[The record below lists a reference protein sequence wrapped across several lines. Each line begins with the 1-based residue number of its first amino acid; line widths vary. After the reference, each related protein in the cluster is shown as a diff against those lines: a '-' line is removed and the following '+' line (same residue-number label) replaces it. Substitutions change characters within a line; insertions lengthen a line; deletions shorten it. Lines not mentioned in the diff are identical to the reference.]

1 MAQFLVEQIRYLHEE
16 IEMMEKAIADLI
28 EEKVRKKRKRG
39 IRYDY
44 SISYLVEKI
53 QSKSRLLL
61 QYYGDEDGLKREE
74 MQFISGKAG
83 GAAGAAGA
91 AGAVGQGE
99 GEGGEEHEED
109 GDGDGEGE
117 GDCNDLWKNYYERVK
132 YIRDYHKKTNIKKIE
147 IRNYKAYKY
156 EALKNNRLKES
167 FSPVER
173 KGKYVDMQK
182 FYDDFVNMKKVK
194 QFRVNIF
201 RKKELASQ
209 KKRNSAEK
217 EKGKSSSKGGRP
229 NEGEFKEMDLVTYL
243 HNFTRFYYIPRYC
256 KYRNE
261 EYKRYVQSVLAYL
274 VNFFSKINVLVD
286 CQKMYAQYE
295 QTFEQKFK
303 EKGIEQW
310 EKHTYDLDLY
320 CNVNDKLYASEGTFN
335 SYKNSKH
342 YDEDLKKYMQ
352 KALTVEQ
359 LQNVKRQIEEE
370 DKELAKCEYLIEM
383 YKNVLSKIF
392 QKTIQRIQRK
402 QAFSVDELQKRK
414 KAEKK
419 NDHFLSLRDRGGMY
433 GAEEFDERGDF
444 PHLYNSHTF
453 GPSSGDD
460 DSSTDESDGGSVSG
474 EGDGKGKKKG
484 KGVSGAGGADGA
496 DGTDEDEEEKPIYNP
511 LNLPLGHDNKPIPYW
526 LYKLH
531 GLSKE
536 YTCEICGNYSYFG
549 RAHFEKH
556 FYEWRHSFGM
566 KCLNIPNT
574 LHFKEITKI
583 DDALNLYERLKK
595 QTQMHVFKPDQ
606 EVECEDSKG
615 NVMNMKAYDDL
626 KRQGLL

>member
-1 MAQFLVEQIRYLHEE
+1 MAQFLMEQIRYMHEE

-28 EEKVRKKRKRG
+28 EEKVQKNKKRS

-53 QSKSRLLL
+53 QTKSRLLL
-61 QYYGDEDGLKREE
+61 QYYRDEDNLKKEE
-74 MQFISGKAG
+74 MQFISGKMVKGDKAG
-83 GAAGAAGA
+83 K
-91 AGAVGQGE
+91 GQ
-99 GEGGEEHEED
+99 EEEEEKDEAEED
-109 GDGDGEGE
+109 GKDDEE
-117 GDCNDLWKNYYERVK
+117 EDDSHERNNLWQNYYERVK
-132 YIRDYHKKTNIKKIE
+132 YIRDYHKKTNIKKTE

-156 EALKNNRLKES
+156 EALKNNSLKES

-173 KGKYVDMQK
+173 KGKYVDMHR
-182 FYDDFVNMKKVK
+182 FYDHFVNIKKVK
-194 QFRVNIF
+194 NFRVSVY

-217 EKGKSSSKGGRP
+217 ETEKGKKSYPSKGGKS

-261 EYKRYVQSVLAYL
+261 EYKKYVESLLAYL
-274 VNFFSKINVLVD
+274 MNFFSKVNVLVD
-286 CQKMYAQYE
+286 CQKMHTQYE
-295 QTFEQKFK
+295 KNFETKFK
-303 EKGIEQW
+303 EKEIKEW
-310 EKHTYDLDLY
+310 EKYTYDLDLY

-352 KALTVEQ
+352 KEYSVEQ
-359 LQNVKRQIEEE
+359 LEDFKRQIERD
-370 DKELAKCEYLIEM
+370 DKELAKCEYLIDL
-383 YKNVLSKIF
+383 YKNVLNKIF
-392 QKTIQRIQRK
+392 QKTIQKIQRK

-414 KAEKK
+414 KAEKR
-419 NDHFLSLRDRGGMY
+419 NDHLLTLRDRGGSHSNEQY
-433 GAEEFDERGDF
+433 DEGNDF

-453 GPSSGDD
+453 DPSSEDD
-460 DSSTDESDGGSVSG
+460 DESTDSSDGGSLT
-474 EGDGKGKKKG
+474 GDGKKKKKG
-484 KGVSGAGGADGA
+484 KGAGGADEA
-496 DGTDEDEEEKPIYNP
+496 DEADTEDEDEDEKPIYNP

-549 RAHFEKH
+549 RAQFEKH

-595 QTQMHVFKPDQ
+595 QTQMNVFKPDQ

>member
-1 MAQFLVEQIRYLHEE
+1 MAQFLIEQIRYMHEE

-28 EEKVRKKRKRG
+28 EEKVRKKKEWS

-44 SISYLVEKI
+44 AISYLVEKI
-53 QSKSRLLL
+53 QTKAKLLL
-61 QYYGDEDGLKREE
+61 QYYKDEDNLKKEE
-74 MQFISGKAG
+74 MQFISGKTNG
-83 GAAGAAGA
+83 R
-91 AGAVGQGE
+91 GQTGKGE
-99 GEGGEEHEED
+99 NENDQNENDANEKDEEVYYEEG
-109 GDGDGEGE
+109 
-117 GDCNDLWKNYYERVK
+117 NDLWKNYYERVK

-147 IRNYKAYKY
+147 IRSHKAYKY
-156 EALKNNRLKES
+156 EALKSNKLKES
-167 FSPVER
+167 FSPVEK
-173 KGKYVDMQK
+173 KGKYVDMHK
-182 FYDDFVNMKKVK
+182 FYSDFVNMKKIK
-194 QFRVNIF
+194 NFRVSVY

-209 KKRNSAEK
+209 KKRNSTEK
-217 EKGKSSSKGGRP
+217 EKGGKNSSKGGKL

-256 KYRNE
+256 KYKNE
-261 EYKRYVQSVLAYL
+261 EYKKYLQNVLAYL
-274 VNFFSKINVLVD
+274 VNFFSKVNVLVD
-286 CQKMYAQYE
+286 CQKMYTQYE
-295 QTFEQKFK
+295 QSFENKFK
-303 EKGIEQW
+303 EKEIKQW
-310 EKHTYDLDLY
+310 EKYTYELDLY

-342 YDEDLKKYMQ
+342 YEEDLKKYMQ
-352 KALTVEQ
+352 KKLTVEEMED
-359 LQNVKRQIEEE
+359 LKRQIEQE
-370 DKELAKCEYLIEM
+370 DKELAKCEYLIEL
-383 YKNVLSKIF
+383 YKNVLNKIF
-392 QKTIQRIQRK
+392 QKTIQKIQRK
-402 QAFSVDELQKRK
+402 QAISVDELQKKK
-414 KAEKK
+414 KAEKR
-419 NDHFLSLRDRGGMY
+419 NGHLLSLRDRNDLY
-433 GAEEFDERGDF
+433 GTEEYNLRNEF

-453 GPSSGDD
+453 GPSSDD
-460 DSSTDESDGGSVSG
+460 DSSTDASDGDSVNG
-474 EGDGKGKKKG
+474 EGDGKKKKKG
-484 KGVSGAGGADGA
+484 KGADGGEEA
-496 DGTDEDEEEKPIYNP
+496 DDEDQEEDEKPIYNP

-549 RAHFEKH
+549 RAQFEKH

-595 QTQMHVFKPDQ
+595 QTQMHIFKPDQ

>member
-1 MAQFLVEQIRYLHEE
+1 MAQFLIEQIRYIHEE

-28 EEKVRKKRKRG
+28 EEKVRKKKEWS

-44 SISYLVEKI
+44 AISYLVEKI
-53 QSKSRLLL
+53 QTKSKLLL
-61 QYYGDEDGLKREE
+61 QYYKDEDNLKKEE
-74 MQFISGKAG
+74 MQFISGKTNG
-83 GAAGAAGA
+83 GRQRGK
-91 AGAVGQGE
+91 
-99 GEGGEEHEED
+99 GEEEEAE
-109 GDGDGEGE
+109 EGQEE
-117 GDCNDLWKNYYERVK
+117 GVWQEENTDLWKNYYERIK
-132 YIRDYHKKTNIKKIE
+132 YIRDYHKKNNIKKIE
-147 IRNYKAYKY
+147 IRSYKAYKY
-156 EALKNNRLKES
+156 EALKNNKLKES

-173 KGKYVDMQK
+173 KGKYVDMHK
-182 FYDDFVNMKKVK
+182 FYSDFVNMKKIKNYRMSVY
-194 QFRVNIF
+194 

-209 KKRNSAEK
+209 KKRNSTENEK
-217 EKGKSSSKGGRP
+217 RKNSSKGVKI

-256 KYRNE
+256 KYKNE
-261 EYKRYVQSVLAYL
+261 EYKKYIQNVLSYL
-274 VNFFSKINVLVD
+274 VNFFSKVNVLVD
-286 CQKMYAQYE
+286 CQKMYLQYE
-295 QTFEQKFK
+295 ENFENKFK
-303 EKGIEQW
+303 EKEIKQW
-310 EKHTYDLDLY
+310 EKYTYDLDLY
-320 CNVNDKLYASEGTFN
+320 CNVNDRLYASEGTFN

-352 KALTVEQ
+352 KKLTVEE
-359 LQNVKRQIEEE
+359 LEDFKRQIEQE
-370 DKELAKCEYLIEM
+370 DKEIAKCEYLIEL
-383 YKNVLSKIF
+383 YKNVLNKIF
-392 QKTIQRIQRK
+392 QRTIQKIQRK
-402 QAFSVDELQKRK
+402 QAISVDELQKK
-414 KAEKK
+414 MKSEKR
-419 NDHFLSLRDRGGMY
+419 NDNFLSLRDRAGLY
-433 GAEEFDERGDF
+433 GTDEYDARTDF
-444 PHLYNSHTF
+444 PHLYNSQIF
-453 GPSSGDD
+453 GPSSEDDDDDD
-460 DSSTDESDGGSVSG
+460 DSTDASDGDSLNSEV
-474 EGDGKGKKKG
+474 DGGKKKKG
-484 KGVSGAGGADGA
+484 KGGT
-496 DGTDEDEEEKPIYNP
+496 DGTDEEDQDDDEKTIYNP

-549 RAHFEKH
+549 RAQFEKH

>member
-1 MAQFLVEQIRYLHEE
+1 MAQFLMEQIRYMHEE

-28 EEKVRKKRKRG
+28 EEKVRKKKEWS

-53 QSKSRLLL
+53 QTKSKLLL
-61 QYYGDEDGLKREE
+61 QYYKDEDNLKKEE
-74 MQFISGKAG
+74 MQFISGKTSEG
-83 GAAGAAGA
+83 GQVAKA
-91 AGAVGQGE
+91 E
-99 GEGGEEHEED
+99 EEEDDEEGGEV
-109 GDGDGEGE
+109 EGE
-117 GDCNDLWKNYYERVK
+117 RYGEANDLWKNYYERVK
-132 YIRDYHKKTNIKKIE
+132 YIRDYHKKNNIKKIE
-147 IRNYKAYKY
+147 LRNYKAYKY
-156 EALKNNRLKES
+156 EALKNNNLKES

-173 KGKYVDMQK
+173 KGKYVDMHK
-182 FYDDFVNMKKVK
+182 FYHDFVNIKKIK
-194 QFRVNIF
+194 NFRVSVY
-201 RKKELASQ
+201 RKKDLASQ
-209 KKRNSAEK
+209 KKKGIAEK
-217 EKGKSSSKGGRP
+217 DKGKNSSKGGKS

-256 KYRNE
+256 KYKNE
-261 EYKRYVQSVLAYL
+261 EYKKYL
-274 VNFFSKINVLVD
+274 KNLLNYLMNFFSKVNVLVD
-286 CQKMYAQYE
+286 CQKIHAQYE
-295 QTFEQKFK
+295 ENFENKFK
-303 EKGIEQW
+303 EKEIKQW
-310 EKHTYDLDLY
+310 EKYTYDLDLY
-320 CNVNDKLYASEGTFN
+320 CNVNNKLYASEGTFN

-342 YDEDLKKYMQ
+342 YDEDLKKYME

-359 LQNVKRQIEEE
+359 LEEFKKEIEQE
-370 DKELAKCEYLIEM
+370 DKELAKCEYLIEL
-383 YKNVLSKIF
+383 YKNVLNKIF
-392 QKTIQRIQRK
+392 QKTIQKIQRK
-402 QAFSVDELQKRK
+402 QAISVDELQKK
-414 KAEKK
+414 KKVEKR
-419 NDHFLSLRDRGGMY
+419 NDNFLSLRDRKGLYNNEEY
-433 GAEEFDERGDF
+433 GERNDF
-444 PHLYNSHTF
+444 PHLYNSNPF
-453 GPSSGDD
+453 GLSSSSDDD
-460 DSSTDESDGGSVSG
+460 DSSTNASDRGSVNG
-474 EGDGKGKKKG
+474 EGDGKKKKKKKNG
-484 KGVSGAGGADGA
+484 ANGVDEADEE
-496 DGTDEDEEEKPIYNP
+496 DEDDDEKPIYNP

-549 RAHFEKH
+549 RAQFEKH

-595 QTQMHVFKPDQ
+595 QTQMNVFKPDQ